1 MKRLILLAAILMP
14 LAGTAAAQPTD
25 TTPSTS
31 QPSRNGDVTAPPAS
45 PGTGNGPSDV
55 TRGSNPPGPAQETV
69 PQQSSGG
76 ATTILWPA
84 TGVFLL
90 VVGGILIFYSLR
102 RQRLDPRTQQAH
114 DEATR
119 EVFKQEG
126 EGPTGR
132 PGRS

>member
-1 MKRLILLAAILMP
+1 MKRLLLLAAVLVP
-14 LAGTAAAQPTD
+14 LAGAATAQPTD

-45 PGTGNGPSDV
+45 PGTGNGQSDV
-55 TRGSNPPGPAQETV
+55 PRGSSQPGPAQETI

-76 ATTILWPA
+76 AGAILWPA
-84 TGVFLL
+84 TGVVLL
-90 VVGGILIFYSLR
+90 VLGGLLIFYSMR

-114 DEATR
+114 DDATR

-132 PGRS
+132 PGRP

>member
-1 MKRLILLAAILMP
+1 MKRLLLLAAVLVP
-14 LAGTAAAQPTD
+14 LAGGAVAQPTD

-31 QPSRNGDVTAPPAS
+31 QPSRNGDVTAPSAS
-45 PGTGNGPSDV
+45 PGTGNGQTDV
-55 TRGSNPPGPAQETV
+55 PRGSNQPGPAEETI
-69 PQQSSGG
+69 PQQASGG
-76 ATTILWPA
+76 VATILWPA
-84 TGVFLL
+84 TGIVLL
-90 VVGGILIFYSLR
+90 VLGGILVFYSLR
-102 RQRLDPRTQQAH
+102 RQRLDPRTQRAH

>member
-1 MKRLILLAAILMP
+1 MKRLLLLAAILVP
-14 LAGTAAAQPTD
+14 LAGGAMAQPTD
-25 TTPSTS
+25 TTPTTS
-31 QPSRNGDVTAPPAS
+31 QPSRNGDVTAPPAAT
-45 PGTGNGPSDV
+45 GTGNGQSDV
-55 TRGSNPPGPAQETV
+55 PRGSSQPGPAQETI

-76 ATTILWPA
+76 ATMILWPA
-84 TGVFLL
+84 TGIFLL

-102 RQRLDPRTQQAH
+102 RQRLDPRTQQVH